1 MDVGKPLGTHYG
13 ALLALLIITSNEGM
27 KMLVLPNLKMYNDD
41 VLKSALADEGKK
53 GDAERVL
60 AVLIESIKG
69 LGTMAS
75 AAMTN
80 GVADMEGLRERL
92 NDKVGDV
99 IADQIIS
106 NKLSSAAQVILETDV
121 NI

>member
-60 AVLIESIKG
+60 VVLIDSIKG

-75 AAMTN
+75 MTN